1 MHDKKANILQKMLM
15 DENPATPMKMDESG
29 IAAKLAALQDILTT
43 IQSELGGKVKGDMD
57 DHMNS
62 MKKVSV
68 MAPDEKGLTE
78 GLKLAS
84 EMAAEKSGSLLDGDE
99 KDESM
104 DSMDDSYVKSEDQG
118 DEVDKVE
125 PEEDSNDT
133 FSKKKR

>member
-1 MHDKKANILQKMLM
+1 MHDKKAILQKMLTE
-15 DENPATPMKMDESG
+15 DAPASPMKMDESG

-68 MAPDEKGLTE
+68 MAPDEKSLTE

-84 EMAAEKSGSLLDGDE
+84 EMAAEKSGSLLEGDE

-104 DSMDDSYVKSEDQG
+104 DSMDDSAVESK
-118 DEVDKVE
+118 DEVAVVE
-125 PEEDSNDT
+125 PEEEDNDT